1 METRSYKEIINDL
14 RSFSSKK
21 NQLSAEDKAQ
31 LNKYVDEIDSKSK
44 DSKFAIF
51 LLIIFLIGC
60 TVMWILN
67 GIENDDLKTDNRNK
81 KALIESYEKIIR
93 FDDDSTHSFIYI
105 TRDGEPITYQELM
118 DENFELLNKNSSL
131 KHDIKVRDSY
141 LDLIKRQYGINVIEQ
156 GNKAWLE
163 GAKVDSALLLLNL
176 YRDKIKYDPQ
186 TKVWSVGR

>member
-14 RSFSSKK
+14 RSFSSEN
-21 NQLSAEDKAQ
+21 NQLSAEDKTQ

-51 LLIIFLIGC
+51 LLIIFLFGC
-60 TVMWILN
+60 TVMWFLN
-67 GIENDDLKTDNRNK
+67 SIENDDLKTDNRNK

-131 KHDIKVRDSY
+131 KHDIKVRDRY
-141 LDLIKRQYGINVIEQ
+141 LELIKKQYGITVIEQ
-156 GNKAWLE
+156 DNKVWLE
-163 GAKVDSALLLLNL
+163 GAKIDSALLLLNL
-176 YRDKIKYDPQ
+176 YRDKIKYNPQ